1 MKDFLREPLK
11 RPANPYK
18 EKNPSDF
25 RKRQTFHWKKRKCN
39 DWQRG
44 RSMANRSNLPSLTA
58 AGPTAVV
65 AASDRDT

>member
-25 RKRQTFHWKKRKCN
+25 RKRQTFHWKKKEM
-39 DWQRG
+39 QR
-44 RSMANRSNLPSLTA
+44 LA
-58 AGPTAVV
+58 AGTFHGKPF
-65 AASDRDT
+65 

>member
-44 RSMANRSNLPSLTA
+44 RSMATVLTCHH
-58 AGPTAVV
+58 
-65 AASDRDT
+65 